1 MRPGPEGNDGV
12 KIAKTSAGRSI
23 PIKITCTAQPQDTS
37 ASAKRPRRNTTLTPK
52 AAAAAAAAA
61 EEAAEEDDEEASAPA
76 FAAVAA
82 PAKPLIVCLPS
93 SGQALLTK
101 EERAL
106 KDMYAELRAQR
117 EAEASARAAV
127 ASDSSA
133 HARTMAA
140 AAAASGGGGGGER
153 GRHDDYEALLGEGE
167 GYEMDDD
174 DDDGDKGSSS
184 KRDGGGS
191 SMSRLALRET
201 WRDQSE
207 DAAGVDLLEAPL
219 VAAPNRKTVGVKRRR
234 GPADEEEADEAERIS
249 VNESGKLVVG
259 AEEPTAR
266 LEPDVEMEVDPLDEV
281 VRTGKQKR
289 RRGIANEVAQASKA
303 EIAEGSKYVDKN
315 RRTLSKRPTTNFGAA
330 FGDQYASKKGAKGDV
345 SKPNAPQPY
354 AYLPLNPRMLG
365 RKNARQA
372 GATTAK
378 IMGKDGRKA
387 PKGKGARRR

>member
-140 AAAASGGGGGGER
+140 AAAASGGGGGGGTGRRGGGRGCGGDVDGCVDRCER
-153 GRHDDYEALLGEGE
+153 WSGGSASIHAHPVAVQEHALANAQGPNPLEAAETACDEGGEPWPAHEQGAE
-167 GYEMDDD
+167 AGVVAHVR
-174 DDDGDKGSSS
+174 GQ
-184 KRDGGGS
+184 GGGS
-191 SMSRLALRET
+191 
-201 WRDQSE
+201 E
-207 DAAGVDLLEAPL
+207 D
-219 VAAPNRKTVGVKRRR
+219 
-234 GPADEEEADEAERIS
+234 
-249 VNESGKLVVG
+249 
-259 AEEPTAR
+259 
-266 LEPDVEMEVDPLDEV
+266 
-281 VRTGKQKR
+281 
-289 RRGIANEVAQASKA
+289 
-303 EIAEGSKYVDKN
+303 
-315 RRTLSKRPTTNFGAA
+315 
-330 FGDQYASKKGAKGDV
+330 
-345 SKPNAPQPY
+345 
-354 AYLPLNPRMLG
+354 
-365 RKNARQA
+365 
-372 GATTAK
+372 
-378 IMGKDGRKA
+378 
-387 PKGKGARRR
+387 